1 MAKGEHDKVDE
12 RLIIHGPRRSKPSE
26 KAIGKAYPKTVMAG
40 SPSSITMTNE
50 QPVLRKCKLL
60 YQENTNEIPNT
71 HLASLKIN
79 TESRP
84 PASLENP
91 LGDAV
96 NPDGSLKDAR
106 DIKWFHSPSDETVPL
121 AVPTMSALHVK
132 SNVRDFYL

>member
-12 RLIIHGPRRSKPSE
+12 RLIIHGPRCSKPSE

-40 SPSSITMTNE
+40 SPSSVTMTNE
-50 QPVLRKCKLL
+50 QRVLHKCKLL

-79 TESRP
+79 TESWPAESWP

-96 NPDGSLKDAR
+96 NPDGSLKDAI
-106 DIKWFHSPSDETVPL
+106 DIEWFHSPSDVVMLRLRPE
-121 AVPTMSALHVK
+121 A
-132 SNVRDFYL
+132 